1 MEAGRLYQSLRGRLY
16 RRLPV
21 LAVPLGLATAIY
33 LNEYAGRG
41 NKLVNLI

>member
-21 LAVPLGLATAIY
+21 LAVPLGL
-33 LNEYAGRG
+33 LDWRQG
-41 NKLVNLI
+41 